1 MAVQKE
7 IWLSSIVGLLF
18 AQNSFMAKAF
28 NADEYVN
35 QGKTVHIPQAG
46 APSGVKK
53 NRAELPATVKQ
64 RKDSDLTF
72 VLDEYTTDPVHI
84 PHADTVELSYDKRE
98 SILRQDKL
106 KLLDEVAKSFI
117 AAWLPTDAE
126 CTLKTTGEAVNAHT
140 PSATGKRKAF
150 TADDVLAAMTAFN
163 AADIPQEGRYLL
175 LDAQM
180 YSQLLA
186 SLTKTEGMAFLACAD
201 AVNGVV
207 GKLHSF
213 NIMLRSTVAAVDV
226 NGALVAEAAATD
238 CAAALAWHEQSVC
251 RALGEVKMYSNED
264 DPTYYGDIYS
274 FLVRAGGRRM
284 RNDGAGVLAIVQDTV
299 E

>member
-1 MAVQKE
+1 M
-7 IWLSSIVGLLF
+7 S
-18 AQNSFMAKAF
+18 
-28 NADEYVN
+28 
-35 QGKTVHIPQAG
+35 
-46 APSGVKK
+46 K
-53 NRAELPATVKQ
+53 NRAELPASVKQ

-126 CTLKTTGEAVNAHT
+126 CTLKTTGRAVDAHT

-180 YSQLLA
+180 YRSCSRA
-186 SLTKTEGMAFLACAD
+186 SPRQRAWPFWRVPTPLTA
-201 AVNGVV
+201 
-207 GKLHSF
+207 
-213 NIMLRSTVAAVDV
+213 
-226 NGALVAEAAATD
+226 
-238 CAAALAWHEQSVC
+238 
-251 RALGEVKMYSNED
+251 
-264 DPTYYGDIYS
+264 
-274 FLVRAGGRRM
+274 
-284 RNDGAGVLAIVQDTV
+284 
-299 E
+299 